1 MKTMKAIRI
10 HQYGGPEVLRYEDAP
25 RPEPADG
32 EALIRVHAAS
42 INPIDW
48 KVRAGYVQK
57 YIPHSLPLILGWD
70 VSGTIEALGPGVRDH
85 VVGAEVYARPD
96 VTRDGAYAQYMTV
109 RASDLARKPQ
119 SLDHEYAAAVPLAG
133 LTAWQ
138 GLLDAGNIGLQKG
151 QTVLIHG
158 AAGGV
163 GTFAVQ
169 IAKWRGAR
177 IIASG
182 SPKNEGFLLELG
194 ADVFLDYTREH
205 FEDVVR
211 DVDAVL
217 DTVGGETQKRSWAVL
232 KRGGVLASTVGPPP
246 EDVAKTHGVRAASIS
261 TRTVVSQ
268 LDEIATLIDTGVLR
282 PIVTE
287 ILPLAEARKA
297 HEHSQTGHTRGKIV
311 LQVHR

>member
-1 MKTMKAIRI
+1 M
-10 HQYGGPEVLRYEDAP
+10 
-25 RPEPADG
+25 
-32 EALIRVHAAS
+32 
-42 INPIDW
+42 
-48 KVRAGYVQK
+48 
-57 YIPHSLPLILGWD
+57 
-70 VSGTIEALGPGVRDH
+70 
-85 VVGAEVYARPD
+85 
-96 VTRDGAYAQYMTV
+96 
-109 RASDLARKPQ
+109 
-119 SLDHEYAAAVPLAG
+119 
-133 LTAWQ
+133 
-138 GLLDAGNIGLQKG
+138 
-151 QTVLIHG
+151 
-158 AAGGV
+158 
-163 GTFAVQ
+163 
-169 IAKWRGAR
+169 
-177 IIASG
+177 
-182 SPKNEGFLLELG
+182 
-194 ADVFLDYTREH
+194 
-205 FEDVVR
+205 VR